1 MESSV
6 AVSLETLL
14 PTWPLDLNPLAS
26 TALALLLAATLGELA
41 RRWLD
46 LPRISGYALAG
57 IISGPLLLGWV
68 SPDEA
73 RSLRV
78 LIDLSLVL
86 LLFELGVRVDLRWLR
101 KNPAL
106 LAASVAEAGATFALS
121 LLVLTLMG
129 YTWPLSMIVSII
141 CISGSPA
148 IAMRMTAE
156 LGARGQITERMLA
169 MTALNVAYAV
179 ILSHLALGALHQ
191 NFGSGWTATVAHPLY
206 LLGGSFAIA
215 FALAGAFRLTRRYL
229 DLSQEQASVVL
240 FSLLWLTMSI
250 LQAVKLPVLLAPL
263 LAGMLVR
270 NTDPRPHLWPNHFGS
285 AGALLV
291 ILIFIVTGGV
301 LTREYLIIGGGIALA
316 LSLTRILTKA
326 AATALAT
333 FRSATSPRR
342 SLALGLTLA
351 PMSGVAFILADDISQ
366 LYPTFGQQLAAI
378 IVCMIAILDIAIPVL
393 VQRMLRWVGE
403 TQEK

>member
-1 MESSV
+1 MESSI

-14 PTWPLDLNPLAS
+14 PSWPLDLNPLAT
-26 TALALLLAATLGELA
+26 TALALVLAATLGELA
-41 RRWLD
+41 RRRLD
-46 LPRISGYALAG
+46 LPRICGYSLAG
-57 IISGPLLLGWV
+57 LITGPLLFDWV

-73 RSLRV
+73 HSLRV

-101 KNPAL
+101 RNPVL
-106 LAASVAEAGATFALS
+106 LAASVAEAGVTFGLAWG
-121 LLVLTLMG
+121 VLTLMG
-129 YTWPLSMIVSII
+129 YTWPLSVIVAII
-141 CISGSPA
+141 CIAGSPA
-148 IAMRMTAE
+148 IALRMVGE
-156 LGARGQITERMLA
+156 LGARGQVTERMLA

-191 NFGSGWTATVAHPLY
+191 NFGSGWVATVAHPLY
-206 LLGGSFAIA
+206 LLGGSFAVA

-240 FSLLWLTMSI
+240 FALLWLTMSI

-270 NTDPRPHLWPNHFGS
+270 SSDPRPHLWPSHFGS

-301 LTREYLIIGGGIALA
+301 LTREYVVIGGGVALA
-316 LSLTRILTKA
+316 LALTRVLGKA
-326 AATALAT
+326 ATTALLT
-333 FRSATSPRR
+333 YRSSTTPRQA
-342 SLALGLTLA
+342 LALGLTLG
-351 PMSGVAFILADDISQ
+351 PMSGVAFVMADDISQ
-366 LYPTFGQQLAAI
+366 LYPTFGLQLMAI
-378 IVCMIAILDIAIPVL
+378 VVSMIAILDIVTPILIQRVL
-393 VQRMLRWVGE
+393 RRVGE
-403 TQEK
+403 TQEH